1 MKKDKII
8 NIINKDY
15 EYFIKELFDEMGTTF
30 FFLRANIACNLFIIN
45 HSELKIE
52 FPFRGNVGI
61 LDGYLNKSDSILK
74 KIRKCDR
81 GLIKINDDKLFL
93 FWQEAKD
100 MLNNADDFDRIDIRD
115 KESFKVIFEYCRKM
129 ELICNHAWKENDP
142 SHMLDCMNPCFF
154 LSIDLV
160 QKYFELIG
168 YWTAKMEDKA
178 KKRDSGKGQK
188 EAKQRRVKRVSET
201 IIKKFVDD
209 LDKDVLCLDK
219 GLFNKILSEAF
230 VGAEDYPRH
239 PQTII
244 TYKKEVERAL
254 GKKIKLQKGS
264 FLKHNGSVM

>member
-1 MKKDKII
+1 MKKVKEIDV
-8 NIINKDY
+8 INKDY
-15 EYFIKELFDEMGTTF
+15 EWVTKSIFDEMNTTF
-30 FFLRANIACNLFIIN
+30 FFLRANVACNLFIIN
-45 HSELKIE
+45 HPELKIE
-52 FPFRGNVGI
+52 FPFRGKVGV
-61 LDGYLNKSDSILK
+61 LDGYLHKSDSILD
-74 KIRKCDR
+74 KIQECDR
-81 GLIKINDDKLFL
+81 GLIKINDNKLFAL
-93 FWQEAKD
+93 WQEAKD
-100 MLNNADDFDRIDIRD
+100 MLSNASDFDRINIRD

-129 ELICNHAWKENDP
+129 ELICNHAWKEGDP
-142 SHMLDCMNPCFF
+142 SQMLFYINPCFF

-178 KKRDSGKGQK
+178 RKRDSGKGQK
-188 EAKQRRVKRVSET
+188 EAKQKRVNRVSET

-209 LDKDVLCLDK
+209 LDKDVLFLDK
-219 GLFNKILSEAF
+219 GYFNKILCEAF

-264 FLKHNGSVM
+264 FLKQNGSVM